1 MLLSRF
7 SSRQGQVI
15 NILAV
20 IRVAFAVF
28 YPTLC
33 AHYTMHRTF
42 LFLLGV
48 ALGSSGCK
56 TVQPPAPPQSYSMSL
71 PQVPLSTLFVP
82 VHLTREVLE
91 SMLQQTIQD
100 FDLHQVSGNQSG
112 LAWNATLAGKVG
124 IDLKGQ
130 QIIST
135 IPLNVAIFKDLG
147 ISTLSANGEL
157 EVKLHTL
164 YNIRPDWTVQTY
176 TTLNSHHWTK
186 KPVARIGA
194 IQIPVGAL
202 TDLILRSTQQQ
213 MTRKIDEEIQQA
225 LDLRLLL
232 TPLWTT
238 LKRPRLISESM
249 QIWFRFEP
257 QVAGL
262 EAFREEDGSLSSAVH
277 IQGLARVKA
286 GGEPALL
293 QPEAMPEYALVEDH
307 LDSLRIMIHTEVPYE
322 QAERLAEEQ
331 LIGQSFTSG
340 GKTVTVEGIDLYG
353 QGTHLIASVRLAG
366 AYKGQVHLRG
376 RPHFNLEK
384 NQIELAEFDFDLQT
398 RNVLHRSTG
407 WLFKGNIRSALEA
420 QLRFPLENNLNI
432 VKEEINTQLNNL
444 QAGPWIRLSTPGLHL
459 TMEDITLTPDGMAL
473 NTLLSGRVE
482 VQLTA
487 FK

>member
-1 MLLSRF
+1 M
-7 SSRQGQVI
+7 
-15 NILAV
+15 
-20 IRVAFAVF
+20 
-28 YPTLC
+28 Y
-33 AHYTMHRTF
+33 RTF
-42 LFLLGV
+42 LLLFGV
-48 ALGSSGCK
+48 ALGFSSCK

-71 PQVPLSTLFVP
+71 PQVPVSTLYVP

-91 SMLQQTIQD
+91 SMIQQTIQD
-100 FDLHQVSGNQSG
+100 FDLQKVSGNQGG
-112 LAWNATLAGKVG
+112 LIWNAALAGKVG

-130 QIIST
+130 QIIT
-135 IPLNVAIFKDLG
+135 RIPLDIAIFKDLG
-147 ISTLSANGEL
+147 ISTLSAFGEL
-157 EVKLHTL
+157 EVNLQTL
-164 YNIRPDWTVQTY
+164 YNIRNDWTVQTF
-176 TTLNSHHWTK
+176 TTLDSHRWTK
-186 KPVARIGA
+186 KPVARIGSF
-194 IQIPVGAL
+194 QIPVGGL

-225 LDLRLLL
+225 LDLRVLL

-262 EAFREEDGSLSSAVH
+262 EAFVEQNGSLSSAVH

-286 GGEPALL
+286 GGEPTLL
-293 QPEAMPEYALVEDH
+293 QPDALPQYALVDDH

-322 QAERLAEEQ
+322 QAERMAEEQ
-331 LIGQSFTSG
+331 LIGQSFSSG
-340 GKTVTVEGIDLYG
+340 GRTVTVEGIDLYG
-353 QGTHLIASVRLAG
+353 QGTHLIASIRLAG
-366 AYKGQVHLRG
+366 AYKGQVHVRG
-376 RPHFNLEK
+376 RPYYNPEK

-398 RNVLHRSTG
+398 RNVLHRSAG
-407 WLFKGNIRSALEA
+407 WLFKGNIRSSLEK
-420 QLRFPLENNLNI
+420 QLRFPLLNNLNV
-432 VKEEINTQLNNL
+432 VKDEINAQLNNL
-444 QAGPWIRLSTPGLHL
+444 QAGPWIRLATPGLHL